1 MNLIFNIMAK
11 MIQKHINLLFFL
23 FASVLLTTSCTS
35 KSSNTFG
42 EDKPAP
48 DEFAVYSRAPLSVP
62 PDFGLRPPEPGAT
75 RPQTIISRDQAKKA
89 LFSQSAPAV
98 NTITSV
104 SDQTPGI
111 NALLNKTGANQAK
124 KNIRALVNSETAGLS
139 SGEDGGVAETIL
151 FWRKNDT
158 KLKGAVIDPAFEQRR
173 LRRTLEEGNTI
184 DEGPAPIIQRPK
196 SKDGKARKKKEKS
209 FWGSLFD

>member
-1 MNLIFNIMAK
+1 MAK

-89 LFSQSAPAV
+89 LF
-98 NTITSV
+98 
-104 SDQTPGI
+104 
-111 NALLNKTGANQAK
+111 LK
-124 KNIRALVNSETAGLS
+124 KHHSCRV
-139 SGEDGGVAETIL
+139 
-151 FWRKNDT
+151 
-158 KLKGAVIDPAFEQRR
+158 
-173 LRRTLEEGNTI
+173 
-184 DEGPAPIIQRPK
+184 
-196 SKDGKARKKKEKS
+196 
-209 FWGSLFD
+209 